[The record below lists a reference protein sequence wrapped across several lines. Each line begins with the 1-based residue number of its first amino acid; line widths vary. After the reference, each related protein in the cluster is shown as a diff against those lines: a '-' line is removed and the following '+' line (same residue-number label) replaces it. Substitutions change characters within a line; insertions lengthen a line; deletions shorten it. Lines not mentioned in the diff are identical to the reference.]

1 MPKTTLKSYTIALD
15 IDDKASSAIHEMGM
29 NFKTLMDQAKA
40 LNFDDAAKSLKSM
53 SDAIKASAEN
63 GEDVTR
69 QTEAYEKQV
78 KRLTDDLSK
87 QAVILSHSLT
97 EQGKKERE
105 RLAVLNAKQT
115 LTREEMAEQKRLSAT
130 VVKGT
135 DEEIKAL
142 LARNK
147 QLRVA
152 AKMQSAELRET
163 TKHRKTLKE
172 LLKED
177 LSGITKLVQKYKEF
191 AASLKTTE
199 GRYNALKKAAKVS
212 IKAGAAMA
220 GGVAGLMGAAI
231 GGAISATDKAVS
243 KESALRKMTG
253 PFSDAEKSRIVDQ
266 LYIQTGADYERIV
279 AAINAVQN
287 TLGKGASAGAV
298 QTAAFQEIKYP
309 GSAALFQSAN
319 NKVEDKTV
327 LDKLFKGTAQ
337 ARNYNIL
344 ANRMRGIQSATGIDD
359 AALEAARK
367 YSTES
372 RLGRGKISQSEAV
385 ALYAALKGSNAFD
398 DDATLEKAL
407 NSFIRNYDPKKG
419 NIFEQ
424 LQKYNFDW
432 FVQGQQN
439 RTQLRNGLEAIDTA
453 ALTSAISSNDS
464 SVKMTEAERLAM
476 DARELQQK
484 KDELLSK
491 LIPAVRPIVD
501 KLAEWAKSGKIE
513 NLMNGILDFISGIA
527 DFGVKLMNKIQ
538 EIVDWLAEK
547 KGNKKPTDNSQQSGL
562 KPNDAQGGITRGPT
576 LVGER
581 GSELVLPLDYSRRGR
596 SMQIIQNFSQS
607 FNIAPNPTVSSM
619 AQAVR
624 GSMWGNAFIK
634 ARV

>member
-15 IDDKASSAIHEMGM
+15 IDDKASSAIHEMGL
-29 NFKTLMDQAKA
+29 NFKALMDQAKA

-53 SDAIKASAEN
+53 SDAIKASAAN

-253 PFSDAEKSRIVDQ
+253 PFSDAEKTRIVDQ

-298 QTAAFQEIKYP
+298 QTAALQEIKYP

-319 NKVEDKTV
+319 NKVEDKTI

-372 RLGRGKISQSEAV
+372 QLGRGKISQSEVV

-432 FVQGQQN
+432 FVRGQQN
-439 RTQLRNGLEAIDTA
+439 RTQLRKGLEAIDTA

-513 NLMNGILDFISGIA
+513 ELMNGLIDFISGIA
-527 DFGVKLMNKIQ
+527 DFGVKLMKKIQ

-547 KGNKKPTDNSQQSGL
+547 TGNKEPTDNSQQSGL
-562 KPNDAQGGITRGPT
+562 EPNDAQGGITRGPT

-581 GSELVLPLDYSRRGR
+581 GSELVLPLDYARRGR

>member
-15 IDDKASSAIHEMGM
+15 IDDKASSAIHEMGL

-53 SDAIKASAEN
+53 SDAIKASAAN

-69 QTEAYEKQV
+69 QTEAYKNQV

-253 PFSDAEKSRIVDQ
+253 PFSDAEKTRIVDQ

-298 QTAAFQEIKYP
+298 QTAALQEIKYP

-319 NKVEDKTV
+319 NKVEDKTI

-432 FVQGQQN
+432 FVRGQQN
-439 RTQLRNGLEAIDTA
+439 RTQLRKGLEAIDTA

-513 NLMNGILDFISGIA
+513 KLMNGLIDFISGIA

-547 KGNKKPTDNSQQSGL
+547 TGNKEPTDNSQQSGL
-562 KPNDAQGGITRGPT
+562 EPNDAQGGITRGPT

-581 GSELVLPLDYSRRGR
+581 GSELVLPLDYARRGR

>member
-15 IDDKASSAIHEMGM
+15 IEDKASSTIHEMGIE
-29 NFKTLMDQAKA
+29 FKKLTDEAKS
-40 LNFDDAAKSLKSM
+40 LNFDNAEKSLKDM
-53 SDAIKASAEN
+53 RDALKASAAA
-63 GEDVTR
+63 GEDVTK

-78 KRLTDDLSK
+78 KKLTDDLSK
-87 QAVILSHSLT
+87 QAVLLAHSLT

-105 RLAVLNAKQT
+105 RLAVLESKKT
-115 LTREEMAEQKRLSAT
+115 LTHEEMAERKRLSAS

-142 LARNK
+142 LAKNK

-152 AKMQSAELRET
+152 AKMSAVEMKET
-163 TKHRKTLKE
+163 ARQRKSLKD

-177 LSGITKLVQKYKEF
+177 LSGVTKLIQKYKEF

-212 IKAGAAMA
+212 LKAGAAIA
-220 GGVAGLMGAAI
+220 GGAVGMMGAAI
-231 GGAISATDKAVS
+231 GGAISAADKAVS

-253 PFSDAEKSRIVDQ
+253 QFSDEEKTRIVDQ

-298 QTAAFQEIKYP
+298 QTAALQEIKYP

-327 LDKLFKGTAQ
+327 LDKLFKGRSQ

-367 YSTES
+367 FSTES

-419 NIFEQ
+419 NMFEQ

-432 FVQGQQN
+432 FVRGQQN
-439 RTQLRNGLEAIDTA
+439 RTQLKKGLESIDVS
-453 ALTSAISSNDS
+453 ALTTAINSNDVS
-464 SVKMTEAERLAM
+464 TKMSAAEKLAM
-476 DARELQQK
+476 DVRQLQKK
-484 KDELLSK
+484 KDELLVK
-491 LIPAVRPIVD
+491 LIPAVTPIVD
-501 KLAEWAKSGKIE
+501 KLSEWAKSGKVQR
-513 NLMNGILDFISGIA
+513 LMDGLITFISGVA
-527 DFGVKLMNKIQ
+527 DFGAKLMEKI
-538 EIVDWLAEK
+538 EAIVDWLQK
-547 KGNKKPTDNSQQSGL
+547 KFHPEPTDNSQQS
-562 KPNDAQGGITRGPT
+562 PEPQASQGGITHGAT
-576 LVGER
+576 IVGER
-581 GSELVLPLDYSRRGR
+581 GQELVLPMDYSRRGR
-596 SMQIIQNFSQS
+596 SMQIIQNFTQS
-607 FNIAPNPTVSSM
+607 FNISPNPTVSSM

-624 GSMWGNAFIK
+624 GSEWGNTFIK
-634 ARV
+634 ARI

>member
-15 IDDKASSAIHEMGM
+15 IDDKASSAIHEMGL
-29 NFKTLMDQAKA
+29 NFKTLMEQAKA

-53 SDAIKASAEN
+53 SDAIKASAAN

-130 VVKGT
+130 VIKGT

-142 LARNK
+142 LERNK
-147 QLRVA
+147 QLRIS
-152 AKMQSAELRET
+152 AKMQRDEL
-163 TKHRKTLKE
+163 KHRKTLKE

-298 QTAAFQEIKYP
+298 QTAALQEIKYP

-319 NKVEDKTV
+319 NKAEDKTV

-385 ALYAALKGSNAFD
+385 ALYAALKGSNSFD

-432 FVQGQQN
+432 FVRGQQN
-439 RTQLRNGLEAIDTA
+439 RTQLRKGLEAIDTS
-453 ALTSAISSNDS
+453 ALTSAVSSNDS

-513 NLMNGILDFISGIA
+513 KLMNGIIDFISGIA

-547 KGNKKPTDNSQQSGL
+547 TGNKEPTDNSQQSGL
-562 KPNDAQGGITRGPT
+562 EPNDAQGGITRGPT

-581 GSELVLPLDYSRRGR
+581 GSELVLPLDYARRGR

-634 ARV
+634 SRV

>member
-1 MPKTTLKSYTIALD
+1 MPKTTLKSYTISLD
-15 IDDKASSAIHEMGM
+15 VEDKASSTIHEMGLE
-29 NFKTLMDQAKA
+29 FKKLTDEAKH
-40 LNFDDAAKSLKSM
+40 LNFDNAEKSLKDM
-53 SDAIKASAEN
+53 RDALKASAAA
-63 GEDVTR
+63 GEDVTK

-78 KRLTDDLSK
+78 KKLTEDLSK
-87 QAVILSHSLT
+87 QAVLLAHSLT

-105 RLAVLNAKQT
+105 RLAVLESRKN
-115 LTREEMAEQKRLSAT
+115 LTREEMAERKRLSAS

-142 LARNK
+142 LAKNK
-147 QLRVA
+147 QLRIA
-152 AKMQSAELRET
+152 AKMSAVEMKET
-163 TKHRKTLKE
+163 VRQRKSLKD

-177 LSGITKLVQKYKEF
+177 LSGVTKLIQKYKEF

-212 IKAGAAMA
+212 LKAGAAMA

-231 GGAISATDKAVS
+231 GGAISAIDKAVS

-253 PFSDAEKSRIVDQ
+253 PFSDDEKTRIVDQ

-287 TLGKGASAGAV
+287 TLGKGASAGSV
-298 QTAAFQEIKYP
+298 QTAALQEIKYP

-327 LDKLFKGTAQ
+327 LDKLFKGRAQ

-359 AALEAARK
+359 AVLEAARK

-432 FVQGQQN
+432 FVRGQQN
-439 RTQLRNGLEAIDTA
+439 RTQLRKGLEAIDTA

-464 SVKMTEAERLAM
+464 SVKMTAAERLAM
-476 DARELQQK
+476 DVRSLQQK
-484 KDELLSK
+484 KDELLIK
-491 LIPAVRPIVD
+491 LIPAVTPIVD
-501 KLAEWAKSGKIE
+501 KLTEWAKSGKIE
-513 NLMNGILDFISGIA
+513 KLMNGIIDFVSGIA

-547 KGNKKPTDNSQQSGL
+547 TGNKEPTDNSQQSGL
-562 KPNDAQGGITRGPT
+562 EPNDAQGGITRGPT

-581 GSELVLPLDYSRRGR
+581 GSELVLPLDYARRGR
-596 SMQIIQNFSQS
+596 SMQIIQNFSQN

-634 ARV
+634 ARI